1 MDMGFII
8 DDVTLR
14 HGDIPALQNV
24 SCSIPGGSCTLL
36 TGPTGSGKTT
46 FLRLLYADLLPSS
59 GRVVVDGIP
68 TTSMKPPAV
77 RALRRTIGIV
87 QQGCRMVDDYTVHD
101 NVLMALAIHGHGKA
115 DANRR
120 CLEVLADLDVSY
132 IRNKFP
138 GQLSEGERHLAA
150 LARAI
155 ATRPAVLIADEPTGA
170 MDRTTALAVSAGL
183 RTLHEQGITLVL
195 STHGTALTE
204 TFPDA
209 RQLALSEGIMTVKEP
224 SAA

>member
-1 MDMGFII
+1 MDFIL
-8 DDVTLR
+8 DDVTVR
-14 HGDIPALQNV
+14 HGDIPALQNA

-46 FLRLLYADLLPSS
+46 LLRLLYADLLPSA
-59 GRVVVDGIP
+59 GRVLVDGVP
-68 TTSMKPPAV
+68 TTSMKPPAI

-101 NVLMALAIHGHGKA
+101 NVLMALAIHGYDKA

-132 IRNKFP
+132 IRNKLP

-150 LARAI
+150 LARAM
-155 ATRPAVLIADEPTGA
+155 AVRPAVLVADEPTGA
-170 MDRTTALAVSAGL
+170 MDRITALAVAARL
-183 RTLHEQGITLVL
+183 RALHEQGTTLVL
-195 STHGTALTE
+195 STHGMALAE

-209 RQLALSEGIMTVKEP
+209 RHLVLSEGILTVREP

>member
-1 MDMGFII
+1 MDFIL
-8 DDVTLR
+8 DDVTVR
-14 HGDIPALQNV
+14 HGDIPALQNA

-46 FLRLLYADLLPSS
+46 LLRLLYADLLPSS
-59 GRVVVDGIP
+59 GKVIVDDIP
-68 TTSMKPPAV
+68 TTSMKPAAI

-101 NVLMALAIHGHGKA
+101 NVLMAMAIHGHDKA

-155 ATRPAVLIADEPTGA
+155 VTRPTVLVADEPTGA
-170 MDRTTALAVSAGL
+170 MDHTTALAVA
-183 RTLHEQGITLVL
+183 TKLHALHQQGITLVL
-195 STHGTALTE
+195 STHGTALTD

-209 RQLALSEGIMTVKEP
+209 RHLVLSEGTLTVKEP
-224 SAA
+224 PAA